1 MHHQIRTTKIISFGL
16 DDWRL
21 RSRLLLSRLEH
32 CAGRFSAAASPL
44 SCLQF
49 DDSPEASRRVR
60 AILLGYS
67 GMALSPR
74 VVGQGWSS
82 LGSFS
87 RVVSRPDSASYWCGG
102 QFCRHLGG
110 DSHRDRRESFALSSI
125 HTLLGGSAIHWSG
138 HPAHLVL
145 YPGPE
150 HLWIFLVATTFW
162 SNLGLFLNSGRR
174 REAGP
179 RYYPARSPARAAPA
193 GRCTPSMSSGR
204 ARGANIA
211 RFCNFVQSLSRQYR
225 VQVG

>member
-1 MHHQIRTTKIISFGL
+1 MQ
-16 DDWRL
+16 
-21 RSRLLLSRLEH
+21 
-32 CAGRFSAAASPL
+32 PL
-44 SCLQF
+44 FCGCITDSSSLQF
-49 DDSPEASRRVR
+49 DDSSEASRRVR
-60 AILLGYS
+60 ASFLGYS

-87 RVVSRPDSASYWCGG
+87 RVVSRPDSASYWCSR
-102 QFCRHLGG
+102 QFCRHHTGG
-110 DSHRDRRESFALSSI
+110 DSHRDRRESLLRALSEP
-125 HTLLGGSAIHWSG
+125 LLGGSAIHWPG

-174 REAGP
+174 REAEP